1 MSTSFYCPRCRY
13 KFSSKQRLISHLKR
27 KKPCLTENKIYEIG
41 KLLYLLENGKDYL
54 FNEKNEKLLKN
65 VIIDVIID
73 VTQNV
78 TQCYHLLS
86 DVTQCY
92 HDVIIDVTPNQYEC
106 DYCKKAFKY
115 RSGKS
120 RHMKTCTNKPP
131 EKDTQI
137 IDQTNYSS
145 ESNDKDK
152 QIEYLKQQLAMKDA
166 VIAKKDE
173 VIANTRQI
181 NISFNAFGNETL
193 EHLNNPQIKNIL
205 QQYLPYDLYPQL
217 MDQIYFNPNVP
228 ENHTI
233 SIPNLNKPLYQVQD
247 GKGGTKLI
255 NKNEGLQTI
264 YNKVKEAGEVI
275 GLNDNKYWS
284 CMIEG
289 YDDSEKH
296 TVKRIN
302 NITSNTIETH
312 HRNSANIK

>member
-1 MSTSFYCPRCRY
+1 MSTSFNCPRCRY

-27 KKPCLTENKIYEIG
+27 KKKCVTENNIYNID
-41 KLLYLLENGKDYL
+41 KLLYLLDNGKDYL
-54 FNEKNEKLLKN
+54 FDEKNEKLLKN
-65 VIIDVIID
+65 VIID

-78 TQCYHLLS
+78 TQCYHLLP

-92 HDVIIDVTPNQYEC
+92 HNVIIDVTPNHNIC
-106 DYCKKAFKY
+106 DYCQKAFKY

-120 RHMKTCTNKPP
+120 RHMKTCSKKPS
-131 EKDTQI
+131 EQNMQSSDNI
-137 IDQTNYSS
+137 II
-145 ESNDKDK
+145 SNDKDK
-152 QIEYLKQQLAMKDA
+152 QIEYLKQQLALKDA

-181 NISFNAFGNETL
+181 NISFNAFGNESL
-193 EHLNNPQIKNIL
+193 EHLNNPQIKTIL

-228 ENHTI
+228 ENQTI

-255 NKNEGLQTI
+255 DKNIGLETI

-275 GLNDNKYWS
+275 GLQDNKYWS
-284 CMIEG
+284 CMIDG
-289 YDDSEKH
+289 YDESEKH

-302 NITSNTIETH
+302 NITSNTIEAH
-312 HRNSANIK
+312 HRNNTNVK